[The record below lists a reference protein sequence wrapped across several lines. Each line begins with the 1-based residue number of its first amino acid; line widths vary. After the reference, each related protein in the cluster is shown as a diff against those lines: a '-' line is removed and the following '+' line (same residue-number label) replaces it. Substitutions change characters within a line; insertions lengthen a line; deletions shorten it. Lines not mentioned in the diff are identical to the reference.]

1 MGHVDAGEENGD
13 PLGPK
18 SSDTDAQRGEIPLL
32 TPHFVS
38 STYILLPL
46 SRQLLF
52 SCTVH
57 LCINNDDHTG
67 VYFKRK
73 VHCFL
78 GYEMST
84 RGNTE

>member
-1 MGHVDAGEENGD
+1 MGD

-38 STYILLPL
+38 PTYILLPP
-46 SRQLLF
+46 SRQPLL

-57 LCINNDDHTG
+57 LCVNNDDHTG
-67 VYFKRK
+67 VYFKQK

-78 GYEMST
+78 GCEKST
-84 RGNTE
+84 QRNTE